1 LKKKNSIPSIQVIP
15 DGIYPCNIYVFRGY
29 TLDQARSDLE
39 SIASNYENIV
49 DDKVFTSPGHTVRFS
64 NGSVIIVLHEDHI
77 NDIGIIVHEAFH
89 ATEFILEYAHIKH
102 SDETSEV
109 YAYLLQY
116 IVNEIM
122 K

>member
-1 LKKKNSIPSIQVIP
+1 MKKKNSTPSIQVIP

-29 TLDQARSDLE
+29 TLDQAKIELE
-39 SIASNYENIV
+39 LIDSSYEDIV
-49 DDKVFTSPGHTVRFS
+49 DDKVFTSPGYTIRFP
-64 NGSVIIVLHEDHI
+64 NGSVIIVLHEDYI